1 MPVAPDFSQVNRPAL
16 CQDDLLWLVV
26 IKNGK
31 RPQDPDR
38 IPKLPDDIDE
48 ELEQRDKNGGSE
60 HFPAEA
66 ARRGQPKRIAAHR
79 KDQGSH
85 VPEPRAE
92 RRRVQTECIRVDVY
106 RKGETLQVLAA

>member
-1 MPVAPDFSQVNRPAL
+1 MPVAPDIAQINRPAM

-26 IKNGK
+26 IENGK

-38 IPKLPDDIDE
+38 FPKLPDDIDE
-48 ELEQRDKNGGSE
+48 ELEQRDKNGSSE

-66 ARRGQPKRIAAHR
+66 PPCGQPKRVAAHR
-79 KDQGSH
+79 KEQGSH

-92 RRRVQTECIRVDVY
+92 RPRVQTECVRVDVHG
-106 RKGETLQVLAA
+106 KGETL